1 MSAPAA
7 SLPQPAL
14 SHSLPRRFW
23 PWLAAA
29 STGVLLILCFPPWN
43 QGWLCWIALTPLLS
57 ALFAAPPGG
66 KRRGLRLAALGYV
79 AGWLFIVGS
88 FWWIGG
94 SLAPLFGNRL
104 LFTLTPLIALYMGL
118 YVAFWGWFVAVVL
131 APDDGT
137 GKRFQSSARNL
148 FIGCAGAGA
157 WVVTEYS
164 RTWLF
169 GGFGWNPLG
178 VALHQD
184 LPMIQIVDITGVPG
198 LSFLIVF
205 VNLMAV
211 IVVRR
216 LISELGP
223 AFLTRVRWEFSV
235 TIALVALVFAY
246 GVHALLRH
254 PATAGPPTVPLRV
267 VAIQPNI
274 PQSEKED
281 LAMEQAIFENLDRL
295 TGLAAL
301 SQPHPQLFI
310 WPEASTPRSMFADQ
324 VNYRFVIDQAKRAGS
339 ALLIGTLDFDPERR
353 EDYNIAA
360 LLTDKGET
368 QQFYRKIHLV
378 PFGEYLPLRPVF
390 SAFVG
395 QLVPSDFTPGTEY
408 TVLELSDPPIRF
420 AALICFEDSL
430 GDLTRR
436 FVGRGAELLVNIT
449 NDGWF
454 GRTPGASQH
463 LANAL
468 FRAVE
473 NRRPLIRCGN
483 TGVTCSVDINGRVD
497 LWIDPFV
504 EGFSAREIPVPTTSD
519 LTFYTRYGDWVT
531 WLSAGIAL
539 LAVAGSIRRRVR
551 RDGSFGSGRFTF
563 DARANPR

>member
-7 SLPQPAL
+7 PLPQPSL
-14 SHSLPRRFW
+14 RRSLPSRLW

-29 STGVLLILCFPPWN
+29 TTGVLLVLCFPPWN
-43 QGWLCWIALTPLLS
+43 QGWLCWIALTPLIL
-57 ALFAAPPGG
+57 AVFASPPEG
-66 KRRGLRLAALGYV
+66 KWRGFRLAALGYV
-79 AGWLFIVGS
+79 AGWIFITTT
-88 FWWIGG
+88 FWWLG
-94 SLAPLFGNRL
+94 STLAPLFGSPL
-104 LFTLTPLIALYMGL
+104 LIALPSLMALYMAL
-118 YVAFWGWFVAVVL
+118 YGAGWSWFVGAVL

-137 GKRFQSSARNL
+137 GKRFQSSTRNL
-148 FIGCAGAGA
+148 FMGCAGAGA
-157 WVVTEYS
+157 WVAFEYM
-164 RTWLF
+164 RTWIL

-184 LPMIQIVDITGVPG
+184 LAMIQIVDITGVPG

-205 VNLMAV
+205 VNLMIV

-216 LISELGP
+216 IISEIGP
-223 AFLTRVRWEFSV
+223 VFLTRVRWEFSATV
-235 TIALVALVFAY
+235 AVIAFVFAY
-246 GVHALLRH
+246 GVHAMLRKDPS
-254 PATAGPPTVPLRV
+254 PAVPLRA

-274 PQSEKED
+274 PQTEKRD
-281 LAMEQAIFENLDRL
+281 VAMEDEIFQRLDRL
-295 TGLAAL
+295 TSLAAL

-324 VNYRFVIDQAKRAGS
+324 VNYQFVINQARNTQS

-360 LLTDKGET
+360 LLTDGGET
-368 QQFYRKIHLV
+368 QQFYRKVHLV
-378 PFGEYLPLRPVF
+378 PFGEYLPIRPIS
-390 SAFVG
+390 SAIPAVG

-408 TVLELSDPPIRF
+408 KVLKLADPPIRL
-420 AALICFEDSL
+420 ATLICFEDTL

-436 FVGRGAELLVNIT
+436 FVSRGAEVLINIT

-454 GRTPGASQH
+454 AQSPAASQH

-483 TGVTCSVDINGRVD
+483 TGITCAVDIYGRVD
-497 LWIDPFV
+497 LWIHPF
-504 EGFSAREIPVPTTSD
+504 EQGFSARTVSIPTTSE
-519 LTFYTRYGDWVT
+519 LTFYTRHGDWLT
-531 WLSAGIAL
+531 WLSAGIVL
-539 LAVAGSIRRRVR
+539 LAVAERFRRRAQ
-551 RDGSFGSGRFTF
+551 GK
-563 DARANPR
+563 A